1 MAGHT
6 CNSIII
12 NAPYELVFDIS
23 NDIPRWTELFGG
35 EYQKAEVLKKEGN
48 KLTFRLTD
56 DEGNSWQ
63 SYRLLFKEYNFAYA
77 QKLPP
82 EFPFKF
88 MKIIWLY
95 TPRPEGEGVALATG
109 SQTTDFCPVEMTW
122 IQHFEMDDKAKFND
136 QQVEALI
143 NKHSKENLAIFK
155 EIIEK
160 EATK

>member
-1 MAGHT
+1 MGHT
-6 CNSIII
+6 CNAIII
-12 NAPYELVFDIS
+12 NAPYEKVFDIS
-23 NDIPRWTELFGG
+23 NDIERWTELFGG
-35 EYQKAEVLKKEGN
+35 EYKEAKILKREGN

-63 SYRLLFKEYNFAYA
+63 SFRLLFKENYFAYA

-95 TPRPEGEGVALATG
+95 TPRPAGVALPKG
-109 SQTTDFCPVEMTW
+109 GQTTGFCPVEMAW

-136 QQVEALI
+136 TQVEGFI
-143 NKHSKENLAIFK
+143 NKHSQENLKIFK

-160 EATK
+160 EAAGS